1 MYDVW
6 VFSMSLLLS
15 SCELFSMLSEEKS
28 TMWMRIRNTSIGRSA
43 NQKVNIFKDFTFK
56 IHKWQLNLLQNL
68 LNLLLDIY
76 MLGAIGMSTIVT
88 YFTKFGDS
96 CKYFLSGV
104 AGVDLAHVLLTYQSV
119 LKLDSRT
126 TVASTGASCTH
137 ALAWWGSS
145 SEIWLTFSWHF
156 HYSCLS

>member
-1 MYDVW
+1 
-6 VFSMSLLLS
+6 
-15 SCELFSMLSEEKS
+15 
-28 TMWMRIRNTSIGRSA
+28 
-43 NQKVNIFKDFTFK
+43 
-56 IHKWQLNLLQNL
+56 
-68 LNLLLDIY
+68 

-126 TVASTGASCTH
+126 AVASTGASCTH
-137 ALAWWGSS
+137 ALAW
-145 SEIWLTFSWHF
+145 
-156 HYSCLS
+156 